1 MGQANFPGLGFRS
14 AAYQGGQRGA
24 VMRGAEGPLRRDAP
38 AAPERPRDGMHLG
51 DLQGLP
57 KGQLGHNAGHSL
69 GQHGFP
75 AARGTDQK
83 QVMPSCR
90 GDLRRPLGPLLAPD
104 LGKVRARPGWRGF
117 PLPPLHRRMR
127 RRLLQQGSRL
137 LQGPY
142 RIGVDPFQ
150 VGGFSRIFH
159 WQHNV
164 GHAMGPGADQHGQ
177 DPVDPPYPAV

>member
-1 MGQANFPGLGFRS
+1 
-14 AAYQGGQRGA
+14 
-24 VMRGAEGPLRRDAP
+24 
-38 AAPERPRDGMHLG
+38 
-51 DLQGLP
+51 
-57 KGQLGHNAGHSL
+57 
-69 GQHGFP
+69 
-75 AARGTDQK
+75 
-83 QVMPSCR
+83 MPSCR